1 MEKERP
7 NLYKIKSENESLI
20 RALHPTPLVSVARFF
35 SKKKLKNPVH
45 ILDTTQIQESKAN
58 AEAENKQTNKQTGH
72 NKYTTNN

>member
-7 NLYKIKSENESLI
+7 NLYKIKSDNESLI

-35 SKKKLKNPVH
+35 LNKKNPVH
-45 ILDTTQIQESKAN
+45 ILDTTQIQERKEN
-58 AEAENKQTNKQTGH
+58 AEAENKQTVH